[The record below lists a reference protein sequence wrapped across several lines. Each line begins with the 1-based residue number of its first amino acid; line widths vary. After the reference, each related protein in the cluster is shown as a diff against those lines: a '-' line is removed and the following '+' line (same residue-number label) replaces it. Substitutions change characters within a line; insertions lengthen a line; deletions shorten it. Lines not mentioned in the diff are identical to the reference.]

1 MSKPSVVIW
10 FVISK
15 LDIQLCVCVWWG
27 GGGGGGRERMVLS
40 NKDDQDEVGE
50 DVIEI
55 GSGVNFRT
63 SSG

>member
-15 LDIQLCVCVWWG
+15 LDIQLCVVGG

-40 NKDDQDEVGE
+40 NKDDRDEVGE